1 MSGTFLDA
9 VLDLTRVRKYAGSL
23 LIFWPFAWA
32 MSMVARRLEISVAVY
47 FMSILYGLVPAGVI
61 WNDIVDRDIDKHVER
76 TKNRPLASGR
86 MSLHAAFAL
95 LFINLAVLLA
105 ALWPVNKPTWDYGL
119 IATFIYP
126 GIYPL
131 MKRVTYWPQAW
142 LGLAMNV
149 GIPMAWTAVSQGI
162 PASALILAAGTWSWT
177 MWYDTIYACQD
188 KKDDAQ
194 VGVMSTALLFGGNI
208 RPVLAVLA
216 GGFAASLAL
225 AGVANEQ
232 GLLYYAISVAGGVAY
247 LLHLTTSVDVENPR
261 SCAKVFY
268 NSGVWLG
275 ALIYAGTLADYLAAA
290 LCPQTISAT
299 W

>member
-1 MSGTFLDA
+1 
-9 VLDLTRVRKYAGSL
+9 
-23 LIFWPFAWA
+23 
-32 MSMVARRLEISVAVY
+32 
-47 FMSILYGLVPAGVI
+47 MSILYGLIASFLLRTAGVI

-76 TKNRPLASGR
+76 TKTRPLASGR
-86 MSLHAAFAL
+86 MSVQAAFAL
-95 LFINLAVLLA
+95 LAVNLAILLV
-105 ALWPVNKPTWDYGL
+105 ALWPMNKPTWDYGL

-149 GIPMAWTAVSQGI
+149 GIPMAWTAYSQTVS
-162 PASALILAAGTWSWT
+162 ASAFILAAGTWSWT

-208 RPVLAVLA
+208 QPVLAVLA
-216 GGFAASLAL
+216 GGFAAALAL
-225 AGVANEQ
+225 AGLANEQ
-232 GLLYYAISVAGGVAY
+232 GVLYYAISVAGGVAY
-247 LLHLTTSVDVENPR
+247 LLHLTTSVDVDDPK
-261 SCAKVFY
+261 SCGKVFY

-290 LCPQTISAT
+290 LCPHTVSVT